1 MAEFDESR
9 ERAQQKAYDA
19 ILRHALAVERN
30 TRDMT
35 AGVKRL
41 IDDAGSTLAQQL
53 NERLENLSPGD
64 LAALSRYQQGQSTN
78 KLPSR
83 VQGVIKL
90 IDEWAQ
96 SLGTSIQSS
105 WQDDALEFVQQELDF
120 NRDLFDSILVEPVAI
135 TASAQSI
142 YRQAMQAPVLGKFV
156 ESSLRDESAAT
167 QERVY
172 ATIRNGVAQGQTNNE
187 IIKALRGTKYLDYRD
202 GVLNKTRNNVSSI
215 VRTGRSHLSNETND
229 SVYEA
234 LGVEQVVFVATID
247 GRTTLR
253 CSSLD
258 QSTYDRS
265 SNYPKPPLHWGCRS
279 IIAPYFG
286 GKIAGNR
293 PFVKAF
299 KPIRQIRQA
308 DRPKGM
314 VGQMRASTSMSEFL
328 KRPDNAAFARKYFG
342 SKRYELFKSGKLSI
356 KQMVRADGTKYSL
369 AELRA
374 QHRKDFAELFGESA

>member
-1 MAEFDESR
+1 MAEFDPNLEA
-9 ERAQQKAYDA
+9 AQQRAYDA

-30 TRDMT
+30 TRGMT
-35 AGVKRL
+35 ADVKRL

-64 LAALSRYQQGQSTN
+64 LAALSRYQQGQRIS

-96 SLGTSIQSS
+96 SLGANIQSS
-105 WQDDALEFVQQELDF
+105 WQSDAVEFIQQELDF
-120 NRDLFDSILVEPVAI
+120 NRDLFDSIMRDPV
-135 TASAQSI
+135 TVSASAKAI
-142 YRQAMQAPVLGKFV
+142 YRQAMQTPVLGKFV
-156 ESSLRDESAAT
+156 ESSLRDESLAT

-202 GVLNKTRNNVSSI
+202 GVLNTTRNNLSSI
-215 VRTGRSHLSNETND
+215 VRTGRSHLSNETNET
-229 SVYEA
+229 VYEA
-234 LGVEQVVFVATID
+234 LGLEQVVFVATID

-258 QSTYDRS
+258 QSTYDRN

-286 GKIAGNR
+286 GKIMGNR
-293 PFVKAF
+293 PYVKAF
-299 KPIRQIRQA
+299 KPIGRIRKD
-308 DRPKGM
+308 DRPADM
-314 VGQMRASTSMSEFL
+314 VGQVRASTSMTGFL
-328 KRPDNAAFARKYFG
+328 RRPDNAAFARQYFG
-342 SKRYELFKSGKLSI
+342 PKRYELFKSGKLSV
-356 KQMVRADGTKYSL
+356 KQMVRADGTRYSL
-369 AELRA
+369 SELRT
-374 QHRKDFAELFGESA
+374 QHRKDFAEVFG

>member
-1 MAEFDESR
+1 MAEFDPTR
-9 ERAQQKAYDA
+9 EAAQQKAYDA

-30 TRDMT
+30 TRGIT
-35 AGVKRL
+35 ADVKRL

-64 LAALSRYQQGQSTN
+64 LAALSRYQQGQRIS
-78 KLPSR
+78 KLSSR

-96 SLGTSIQSS
+96 SLGANIQSS
-105 WQDDALEFVQQELDF
+105 WQSDAVEFIQQELDF
-120 NRDLFDSILVEPVAI
+120 NRDLFDSILRDPV
-135 TASAQSI
+135 TVSASAKAI
-142 YRQAMQAPVLGKFV
+142 YRQAMQTPVLGKFV
-156 ESSLRDESAAT
+156 ESSLRDESLAT

-202 GVLNKTRNNVSSI
+202 GVLNTTRNNLSSI
-215 VRTGRSHLSNETND
+215 VRTGRSHLSNETNET
-229 SVYEA
+229 VYEA
-234 LGVEQVVFVATID
+234 LGLEQVVFVATID

-258 QSTYDRS
+258 QSTYDRN

-286 GKIAGNR
+286 GKIMGNR
-293 PFVKAF
+293 PYVKAF
-299 KPIRQIRQA
+299 KPIGRIRKD
-308 DRPKGM
+308 DRPADM
-314 VGQMRASTSMSEFL
+314 VGQVRASTSMTDFL
-328 KRPDNAAFARKYFG
+328 KRSDNAAFARQYFG
-342 SKRYELFKSGKLSI
+342 PKRYELFKSGKLSV
-356 KQMVRADGTKYSL
+356 KQMVRADGTRYSL
-369 AELRA
+369 SELRT